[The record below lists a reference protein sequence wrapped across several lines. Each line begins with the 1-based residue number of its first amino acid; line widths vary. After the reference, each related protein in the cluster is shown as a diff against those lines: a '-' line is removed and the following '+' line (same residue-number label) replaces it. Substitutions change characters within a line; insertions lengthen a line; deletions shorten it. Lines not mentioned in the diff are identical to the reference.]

1 MGNPRE
7 ERGREGLRGTP
18 EEMTEPAPVTS
29 RRQALSAEADLPGSA
44 DVADFYELHQEWP
57 REVGRAV
64 AEHLLSALG
73 PPPRR
78 CLFLGSA
85 TGVNDVLPF
94 ARLADLR
101 DRVVG
106 GDVEPAYLG
115 RLAEHARREGLQNVQ
130 VRRLDVQ
137 KDLANLETFD
147 LVTLFFVIHRL
158 SDWQGVVAPL
168 VGLVGPRGSLYVSEF
183 AGPSGAI
190 FLSNER
196 GGGLSDPVSR
206 MIRRY
211 FELLP
216 EPFDPP
222 LKSSRIGPVR
232 EAFAQHLR
240 PSGFRDFDWPQ
251 RVTVRDV
258 YAKIESQAYAPY
270 FGTHPSPDVL
280 DRLRREFEPDWP
292 RTVELTETVRVHR
305 FLRT

>member
-1 MGNPRE
+1 
-7 ERGREGLRGTP
+7 
-18 EEMTEPAPVTS
+18 MTEPVSVTA
-29 RRQALSAEADLPGSA
+29 RRETLLAETDLPGGA
-44 DVADFYELHQEWP
+44 DLSGFYELHQEWP

-64 AEHLLSALG
+64 AGYLLSGLG
-73 PPPRR
+73 PSPRR

-106 GDVEPAYLG
+106 SDVEPAYLN
-115 RLAEHARREGLQNVQ
+115 RLAEHARREGLQNVE
-130 VRRLDVQ
+130 VRRLDVR
-137 KDLANLETFD
+137 KDLVDLETFD

-168 VGLVGPRGSLYVSEF
+168 VGLVGPRGSLYLSEF
-183 AGPSGAI
+183 AGPSGVI
-190 FLSNER
+190 YLSNEQ

-211 FELLP
+211 FDLLP
-216 EPFDPP
+216 EPYDPP

-232 EAFAQHLR
+232 EALAQHLR
-240 PSGFRDFDWPQ
+240 PSGYRDFDWPQ
-251 RVTVRDV
+251 RVTVGDV
-258 YAKIESQAYAPY
+258 HAKIESKAYAPY

-280 DRLRREFEPDWP
+280 DRLRREFEADWP
-292 RTVELTETVRVHR
+292 RTVELTETIRVYR